1 MDGREPD
8 EIAGDVLEHLE
19 AAQTAM
25 GIAWGRNEWKRMTGA
40 SLSELDEMT
49 LMGLQSALGDET
61 FEQIQDL
68 QLSMLPVGEK
78 RIVTKEL
85 GRRALTELY
94 RQLLLSVI
102 TELWVDYLTQMEALR
117 VSIGL
122 EAYGQRDPLVQ
133 YKSKASGLFQDL
145 FRNMRLGVLTRMFTY
160 RPRDMGSMQVTSR
173 RSKEIQ
179 GPRQSDEGQ
188 AEALEAQ
195 VEAGDVEGMLV
206 EAEQQVERKPQ
217 ASRPQDHAEPSRAGK
232 SKKMSK
238 SQRRRRGR
246 K

>member
-1 MDGREPD
+1 
-8 EIAGDVLEHLE
+8 
-19 AAQTAM
+19 
-25 GIAWGRNEWKRMTGA
+25 
-40 SLSELDEMT
+40 
-49 LMGLQSALGDET
+49 
-61 FEQIQDL
+61 
-68 QLSMLPVGEK
+68 
-78 RIVTKEL
+78 
-85 GRRALTELY
+85 LTELY